1 VAPTR
6 PAGRWVILGP
16 AVTTDPGHPES
27 PAARAA
33 APSEE
38 EQREAARLCVETA
51 LLLMQHGAESALIE
65 SLARRLGLA
74 LGVDR
79 VEAGVF
85 ANCIVLTTLT
95 ERHCITTVRRSEDR
109 GINMH
114 VVTQVQRA
122 VLAAEAGEVEVG
134 GYRRRLEAVRPL
146 HYPRWLVSL
155 AIGVSCA
162 CFARLAHAD
171 LPSCGAVVVAS
182 GAAMYTRQLGSRLH
196 FSPLISFFAAAFV
209 ATALTGLAAALGIG
223 ATPRVAAAASVL
235 LLVPGFPLINGVS
248 DLVKG
253 YMSTGIARL
262 AYATL
267 LSAAACAGILLAMAL
282 LAPWGTP

>member
-1 VAPTR
+1 MIPHPSKT
-6 PAGRWVILGP
+6 P
-16 AVTTDPGHPES
+16 AVEVP
-27 PAARAA
+27 
-33 APSEE
+33 EE
-38 EQREAARLCVETA
+38 EHREASRLCVETA

-65 SLARRLGLA
+65 SLMRRLGLA

-85 ANCIVLTTLT
+85 ANCIVLTTQSGRHLLT
-95 ERHCITTVRRSEDR
+95 LVRRSEDR

-114 VVTQVQRA
+114 VVTEVQRA
-122 VLAAEAGEVEVG
+122 VLAVEVG
-134 GYRRRLEAVRPL
+134 ALGPAGYRARFEAVRPL

-155 AIGVSCA
+155 AIGLSCA

-171 LPSCGAVVVAS
+171 LPSCGVVVVAS
-182 GAAMYTRQLGSRLH
+182 GVAMYARQLGARLH
-196 FSPLISFFAAAFV
+196 FSPLVSFFAAAFV
-209 ATALTGLAAALGIG
+209 ATSLVGVGAALGVG
-223 ATPRVAAAASVL
+223 ATPRIAAAASVL

-282 LAPWGTP
+282 LGPWGFR

>member
-1 VAPTR
+1 V
-6 PAGRWVILGP
+6 L
-16 AVTTDPGHPES
+16 
-27 PAARAA
+27 
-33 APSEE
+33 EE
-38 EQREAARLCVETA
+38 EVQREAARLCVETA

-74 LGVDR
+74 LGVGR

-95 ERHCITTVRRSEDR
+95 DRHCITTVRRSEDR

-122 VLAAEAGEVEVG
+122 VLALEAGDLDDA

-182 GAAMYTRQLGSRLH
+182 SVAMYTRQAGARLH
-196 FSPLISFFAAAFV
+196 FSPLVSFFAAAFV
-209 ATALTGLAAALGIG
+209 ATSLVGLAAALGIG
-223 ATPRVAAAASVL
+223 ATPRSAAAASVL

-267 LSAAACAGILLAMAL
+267 LSAAACAGILLALAL
-282 LAPWGTP
+282 WDTWGIR